1 MTETDLIAREDLA
14 EAFLR
19 RPLGRHGP
27 ELQALLNVVRD
38 EPLAGKHVLLCTRP
52 HQRTRYRRAPAG
64 ENAMTPAQPLP
75 DDLPLEEAERH
86 VFRLR
91 WKRLT
96 GRDLP

>member
-1 MTETDLIAREDLA
+1 
-14 EAFLR
+14 
-19 RPLGRHGP
+19 
-27 ELQALLNVVRD
+27 
-38 EPLAGKHVLLCTRP
+38 
-52 HQRTRYRRAPAG
+52 
-64 ENAMTPAQPLP
+64 MTPAQPLP